1 MLQAELRTSLCNE
14 TVGESYAMFAL
25 SSSPSHLF
33 LAEAAGDTNIFKDS
47 VVWVT
52 LSAQHGQ
59 NFESLEPYD
68 DSGHMEENLFNR
80 ASMYGEL
87 HITKSCS
94 SDGRRVSLESKF
106 GKFFFANEDEEE
118 DSDSETQILEVV
130 LGYIYIYRDIPS
142 HALVCDIFVHIH
154 IYIYI
159 YIYIHIEVYRRAL

>member
-94 SDGRRVSLESKF
+94 SDGRRVSLESKL

-130 LGYIYIYRDIPS
+130 LGKGWRDRVREPLKSYNLLWMIKLRVGS
-142 HALVCDIFVHIH
+142 IWEL
-154 IYIYI
+154 YTSKS
-159 YIYIHIEVYRRAL
+159 